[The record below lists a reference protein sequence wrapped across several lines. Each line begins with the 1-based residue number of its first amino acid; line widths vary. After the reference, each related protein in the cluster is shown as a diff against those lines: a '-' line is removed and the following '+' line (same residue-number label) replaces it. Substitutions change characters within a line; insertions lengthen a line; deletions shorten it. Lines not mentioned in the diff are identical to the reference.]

1 MKSRVAA
8 SARSAGRSP
17 VVVSS
22 PALRAVLSKPAVQP
36 VPAEVTKALPVA
48 AAMTKP
54 QRTLVEVR
62 ADLARLRESSRERQ
76 AERERTHETNF
87 APTDFMDFAE
97 HEMLPVAPG
106 PAFAPTAFLDFGAVR
121 ARQTR

>member
-1 MKSRVAA
+1 MSKRAA
-8 SARSAGRSP
+8 Q
-17 VVVSS
+17 
-22 PALRAVLSKPAVQP
+22 PA
-36 VPAEVTKALPVA
+36 PAELAKALPVA
-48 AAMTKP
+48 ATIRKP

-76 AERERTHETNF
+76 AERERAHETNF

-97 HEMLPVAPG
+97 HEMRPVAPG

-121 ARQTR
+121 ARQSR